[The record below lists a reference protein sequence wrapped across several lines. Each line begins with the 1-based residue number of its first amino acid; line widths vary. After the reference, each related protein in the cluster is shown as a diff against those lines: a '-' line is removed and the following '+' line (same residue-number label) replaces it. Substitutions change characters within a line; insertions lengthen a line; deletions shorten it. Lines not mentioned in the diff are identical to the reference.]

1 MYASRLCLYWYL
13 TDSSCKIGYFD
24 NKYFWNWSDE
34 CWWHWININVS
45 KFLGFFVWYF
55 WADIYDFKK
64 SLSFLPKMHFL
75 GILEIFR
82 LDIGQISFNLVKKAS
97 ATWQLAFLPL
107 ASRFMTF
114 WLRHAK
120 KSKFWDKK
128 IKWPT
133 SFQVRPLYFLNFFS
147 LFLFPL
153 FFSFCCS
160 DCPSNGLACS

>member
-1 MYASRLCLYWYL
+1 MSLLIPYWFKL
-13 TDSSCKIGYFD
+13 QNGFD

-34 CWWHWININVS
+34 CCWHYIYNFRININVS
-45 KFLGFFVWYF
+45 TFFGLYCPIL
-55 WADIYDFKK
+55 WANIYNFKK
-64 SLSFLPKMHFL
+64 SLSSLPKMHFL

-82 LDIGQISFNLVKKAS
+82 LDIGQIRFNLVKKPS

-107 ASRFMTF
+107 ASCFTTF
-114 WLRHAK
+114 WLRHGK

-133 SFQVRPLYFLNFFS
+133 AFQVRPLYFFIFFS

-153 FFSFCCS
+153 FLSFCCS
-160 DCPSNGLACS
+160 DCLSNGLACS